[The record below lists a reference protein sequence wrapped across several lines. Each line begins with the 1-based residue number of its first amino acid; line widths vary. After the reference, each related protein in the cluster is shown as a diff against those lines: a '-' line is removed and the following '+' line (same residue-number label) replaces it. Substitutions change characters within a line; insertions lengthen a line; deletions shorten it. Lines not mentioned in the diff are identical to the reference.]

1 MVLCMLQLH
10 LNRDQWVSEM
20 KKLFFIIP
28 TIALGGC
35 QTTFTPN
42 QMAQL
47 SCLAATAGGQLASTH
62 ASSIKAAQMQADGT
76 TLCTLASGAAV
87 VLTPSK

>member
-1 MVLCMLQLH
+1 
-10 LNRDQWVSEM
+10 M
-20 KKLFFIIP
+20 KKILIV
-28 TIALGGC
+28 TLTTLGLCGC
-35 QTTFTPN
+35 QTTMSNLTPS

-62 ASSIKAAQMQADGT
+62 TSSIKSAQIQADGT

>member
-1 MVLCMLQLH
+1 
-10 LNRDQWVSEM
+10 M
-20 KKLFFIIP
+20 KKIFLVTCI
-28 TIALGGC
+28 TVGLSGC
-35 QTTFTPN
+35 QTTMSNLTPN

>member
-1 MVLCMLQLH
+1 
-10 LNRDQWVSEM
+10 M
-20 KKLFFIIP
+20 KYYFAAILA
-28 TIALGGC
+28 ALGLSGC
-35 QTTFTPN
+35 QTTMSNLTPS

-47 SCLAATAGGQLASTH
+47 SCLAATAGGQLASAH
-62 ASSIKAAQMQADGT
+62 ASSIKSAQIQADGT